1 MSLRHNRGKEMLRKL
16 EKKDAPLMIE
26 WMHDPDVNCNFRADF
41 AHMTLEQSQNFV
53 EHSFDEE
60 SQNFAF
66 VDENDEYMGTISLKH
81 ISETDKNAEYAVVTR
96 KCAQGTGIAYEAT
109 MDILEYAFEK
119 LGLHRVYLNVLEENV
134 RANKFYKK
142 CGFRYEGTFQDHL
155 CIQESELVWNPQ
167 RRFQEI
173 IIL

>member
-1 MSLRHNRGKEMLRKL
+1 MLRKL

-26 WMHDPDVNCNFRADF
+26 WMHDQDVNCNFRADF

-81 ISETDKNAEYAVVTR
+81 ISETDKNAE
-96 KCAQGTGIAYEAT
+96 
-109 MDILEYAFEK
+109 
-119 LGLHRVYLNVLEENV
+119 
-134 RANKFYKK
+134 
-142 CGFRYEGTFQDHL
+142 
-155 CIQESELVWNPQ
+155 
-167 RRFQEI
+167 
-173 IIL
+173 

>member
-1 MSLRHNRGKEMLRKL
+1 MWS
-16 EKKDAPLMIE
+16 I
-26 WMHDPDVNCNFRADF
+26 
-41 AHMTLEQSQNFV
+41 
-53 EHSFDEE
+53 
-60 SQNFAF
+60 
-66 VDENDEYMGTISLKH
+66 
-81 ISETDKNAEYAVVTR
+81 DKNAEYAVVTR

-155 CIQESELVWNPQ
+155 CIHGAYKNLNWYGIRKEDF
-167 RRFQEI
+167 RR
-173 IIL
+173 